1 MTNPYGITL
10 DRAWTEWAAEYGV
23 SPTVAAALFL
33 MSVHRPAHEVAAKLT
48 ACEFKQVIDIVRRW
62 PNNFASG
69 TLAALETQKHA
80 AQRELTTS
88 TSTDVASGRPGAGI
102 KASAEDTRR
111 THECRFESFRI
122 HAPQTAPKPERV
134 SAPEP
139 ERVPNTEKAG
149 DTYRDAGGGRSS
161 TAHGRR
167 RLKRIGLSIRGI
179 AAATGIPRSS
189 VHRAVRAMARVQSE
203 AGGGHDRNYEEAERH
218 FESDP
223 GLSISAL

>member
-33 MSVHRPAHEVAAKLT
+33 ISVHRPAHEVAAKLT
-48 ACEFKQVIDIVRRW
+48 AYEFKQVIDIVRRW

-69 TLAALETQKHA
+69 TLAALESQKHV

-122 HAPQTAPKPERV
+122 HAPQTAPKPERI

-139 ERVPNTEKAG
+139 ERVPNNEKAG
-149 DTYRDAGGGRSS
+149 THTGTLANVL
-161 TAHGRR
+161 RR
-167 RLKRIGLSIRGI
+167 RMVVEDLRGLGLSIRGI

-189 VHRAVRAMARVQSE
+189 VHRAVRAMARARAKQE
-203 AGGGHDRNYEEAERH
+203 ADTIEIMRELLGKR
-218 FESDP
+218 
-223 GLSISAL
+223 LSRQGEHSHR

>member
-10 DRAWTEWAAEYGV
+10 NRVWTEWAAEYGV

-33 MSVHRPAHEVAAKLT
+33 ISVHRPAHEVAAKLT
-48 ACEFKQVIDIVRRW
+48 ACEFKQVIDVVRRW

-69 TLAALETQKHA
+69 TLAALESQKHA
-80 AQRELTTS
+80 AQRELTRS

-111 THECRFESFRI
+111 TNECRFESFRI

-139 ERVPNTEKAG
+139 ERVPNTG
-149 DTYRDAGGGRSS
+149 
-161 TAHGRR
+161 
-167 RLKRIGLSIRGI
+167 
-179 AAATGIPRSS
+179 
-189 VHRAVRAMARVQSE
+189 
-203 AGGGHDRNYEEAERH
+203 
-218 FESDP
+218 
-223 GLSISAL
+223 SALVPRA

>member
-33 MSVHRPAHEVAAKLT
+33 ISVHRPAHEVAAKLT
-48 ACEFKQVIDIVRRW
+48 ACEFKQVIDVVRRW

-111 THECRFESFRI
+111 THESRFESFRV

-139 ERVPNTEKAG
+139 ERVPNTIVRAS
-149 DTYRDAGGGRSS
+149 RRPAAS
-161 TAHGRR
+161 TARYDK
-167 RLKRIGLSIRGI
+167 RL
-179 AAATGIPRSS
+179 
-189 VHRAVRAMARVQSE
+189 
-203 AGGGHDRNYEEAERH
+203 ERTRLVV
-218 FESDP
+218 
-223 GLSISAL
+223 G

>member
-33 MSVHRPAHEVAAKLT
+33 ISVHRPAHEVAAKLT

-62 PNNFASG
+62 PNNFAAG

-111 THECRFESFRI
+111 THECRFDSFRI
-122 HAPQTAPKPERV
+122 HAPQTAPKPER
-134 SAPEP
+134 ARAAEP
-139 ERVPNTEKAG
+139 KRERARAAEPKRGQGTEKAG
-149 DTYRDAGGGRSS
+149 TRTGTLADIL
-161 TAHGRR
+161 RR
-167 RLKRIGLSIRGI
+167 RMVVEDLRGLGLSIRGV

-189 VHRAVRAMARVQSE
+189 VHRAASSPTRA
-203 AGGGHDRNYEEAERH
+203 
-218 FESDP
+218 
-223 GLSISAL
+223 

>member
-33 MSVHRPAHEVAAKLT
+33 ISVHRPAHEVAAKLT

-88 TSTDVASGRPGAGI
+88 TSTDVTSGRSGAGI
-102 KASAEDTRR
+102 KTSAEDTRR

-139 ERVPNTEKAG
+139 ERVDLNVERLHALLL
-149 DTYRDAGGGRSS
+149 DVAGGGR
-161 TAHGRR
+161 
-167 RLKRIGLSIRGI
+167 
-179 AAATGIPRSS
+179 
-189 VHRAVRAMARVQSE
+189 
-203 AGGGHDRNYEEAERH
+203 GHA
-218 FESDP
+218 
-223 GLSISAL
+223 

>member
-33 MSVHRPAHEVAAKLT
+33 ISVHRPAHEVAAKLT

-69 TLAALETQKHA
+69 TLAALKTQKHA

-122 HAPQTAPKPERV
+122 HAACPINRNARAGAEFRRQMVRLFQRETDHTPGCLVDVRALRPVAPSLAFCRPEHTNMTLEITLQRA
-134 SAPEP
+134 SKRYKGQSLLPKEA
-139 ERVPNTEKAG
+139 T
-149 DTYRDAGGGRSS
+149 
-161 TAHGRR
+161 RR
-167 RLKRIGLSIRGI
+167 RPCHVGLPGSLW
-179 AAATGIPRSS
+179 
-189 VHRAVRAMARVQSE
+189 
-203 AGGGHDRNYEEAERH
+203 H
-218 FESDP
+218 F
-223 GLSISAL
+223 LR